1 MCIAATARRRRRQ
14 AMNNYRH
21 LSKMKRPRF
30 KKRAAEVSDRRQR
43 MLMEK
48 QKAMQMRKGSSKR

>member
-1 MCIAATARRRRRQ
+1 
-14 AMNNYRH
+14 MNNYRH